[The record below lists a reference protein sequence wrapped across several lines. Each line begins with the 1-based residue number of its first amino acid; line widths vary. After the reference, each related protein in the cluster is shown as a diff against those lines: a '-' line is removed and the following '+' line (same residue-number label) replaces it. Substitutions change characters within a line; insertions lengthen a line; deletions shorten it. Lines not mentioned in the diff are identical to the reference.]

1 MKNFYILINCIAFL
15 TLLFQLKARL
25 EIICKNFT
33 SSSFF
38 ALTHFFEFAE
48 LYHNS
53 PNHNVGITTTTN
65 NHFFITVTTDLS
77 EGSTA

>member
-1 MKNFYILINCIAFL
+1 MKIFYILIVCIAFL
-15 TLLFQLKARL
+15 TLLSELKSGQ

-33 SSSFF
+33 SSSPF
-38 ALTHFFEFAE
+38 AITHFFEFTR
-48 LYHNS
+48 LYPDS
-53 PNHNVGITTTTN
+53 PDHNVGITTTTN